1 MPLFNVVAP
10 RPGHVVVHHDHMPVH
25 LNHTAI
31 RTHRVPCAS
40 VIQGNARAQPLAD
53 TVSGI
58 RLGGLHRPASSG
70 WCQSERNR
78 SMSRLGR

>member
-1 MPLFNVVAP
+1 M
-10 RPGHVVVHHDHMPVH
+10 
-25 LNHTAI
+25 I
-31 RTHRVPCAS
+31 IYAS
-40 VIQGNARAQPLAD
+40 TSQSYSNTYVIQGNARAQPLAD

-70 WCQSERNR
+70 WCQSERNH